1 VGVSERLTKLIERHI
16 AEGGFTGAAVIGT
29 HKNKKVL
36 EHYAGNVAP
45 DLQSSRNV
53 LWPIASISK
62 MYAVSAIMSLIERGE
77 VTLNTLAS
85 DILPKFTGEGRET
98 IRLRHLL
105 THTSGLIYESPE
117 MEQRLIDQTPLEHLI
132 TEAYTAPLV
141 FKPGNS
147 FKYADYN
154 TLIAGRVVE
163 VSTGKPLPEL
173 VRELVLEPMK
183 LKNTFFPT
191 PKEEDARV
199 AVVRGALGQG
209 THGDMYNSRYGRS
222 LAHPAFAVTAT
233 ANDLMTFASH
243 FAPGGPRIH
252 SQATVRAMTTNQTGV
267 VTGIHPTMKGYDETA
282 SMPWGLGF
290 ALQTEWVPALLC
302 ELASFRTF
310 GHGGATGCQMMIDP
324 ENEVIIAVLTNA
336 HLNTGREAW
345 YKRLQSI
352 INVSFVTALE
362 AKPRK
367 IRRELKV

>member
-1 VGVSERLTKLIERHI
+1 VSERLVQLIERHI
-16 AEGGFTGAAVIGT
+16 AEGGFTGAAVVAT

-36 EHYAGNVAP
+36 EHYAGNAAP
-45 DLQSSRNV
+45 DLNSSANV

-62 MYAVSAIMSLIERGE
+62 MYAVSAIMSLVERGE

-85 DILPKFTGEGRET
+85 DILPKFIGEGRET

-117 MEQRLIDQTPLEHLI
+117 MEQRLIDQTSLEQLI
-132 TEAYTAPLV
+132 EEAYTAPLL
-141 FKPGNS
+141 FKPGNC

-154 TLIAGRVVE
+154 TLIAGRMVE
-163 VSTGKPLPEL
+163 VVTGKSLPEL
-173 VRELVLEPMK
+173 VSELVIKPMG

-191 PKEEDARV
+191 PEKEDARV
-199 AVVRGALGQG
+199 AHVRGPLGENTEG
-209 THGDMYNSRYGRS
+209 AMYNSRYARS

-233 ANDLMTFASH
+233 ANDLVTFASH

-252 SQATVRAMTTNQTGV
+252 SEATVKAMTINQTGV

-310 GHGGATGCQMMIDP
+310 GHGGASGCQFMVDP
-324 ENEVIIAVLTNA
+324 ENEVILAVLTNT

-345 YKRLQSI
+345 YRKLQSI

-362 AKPRK
+362 SKSRK
-367 IRRELKV
+367 LRKELQV

>member
-1 VGVSERLTKLIERHI
+1 MSVSRLTDLIERHI
-16 AEGGFTGAAVIGT
+16 LEGGFTGAAVIAM

-36 EHYAGNVAP
+36 EHYAGNAAP
-45 DLQSSRNV
+45 NLKSGSNV

-62 MYAVSAIMSLIERGE
+62 MYAVSAIMSLVERGE
-77 VTLNTLAS
+77 VTLNTLAL

-117 MEQRLIDQTPLEHLI
+117 MEERLIAQTPLESI
-132 TEAYTAPLV
+132 IEEAYTAPLL

-154 TLIAGRVVE
+154 TLLAGRMVE
-163 VSTGKPLPEL
+163 VITRETLPDL
-173 VRELVLEPMK
+173 VRELVIEPMK
-183 LKNTFFPT
+183 LQNTFFPT
-191 PKEEDARV
+191 PETEDARV
-199 AVVRGALGQG
+199 ALVRGALGKN
-209 THGDMYNSRYGRS
+209 TDGDMYNSRYGRS
-222 LAHPAFAVTAT
+222 LAHPAFAVTST
-233 ANDLMTFASH
+233 ANDLATFASH
-243 FAPGGPRIH
+243 FAPSGPRIH
-252 SQATVRAMTTNQTGV
+252 SEATVRAMTTNQTGV

-310 GHGGATGCQMMIDP
+310 GHGGATGCQMMVDP
-324 ENEVIIAVLTNA
+324 ENEVVVVVLTNT

-345 YKRLQSI
+345 YRKLQSI

-362 AKPRK
+362 SKPRK
-367 IRRELKV
+367 SRRELKV

>member
-1 VGVSERLTKLIERHI
+1 MSERLVKLVEHHI
-16 AEGGFTGAAVIGT
+16 ADGGFTGAAVIVT
-29 HKNKKVL
+29 HKNKKVIEL
-36 EHYAGNVAP
+36 YAGNAAP
-45 DLQSSRNV
+45 GLKSSKNV

-62 MYAVSAIMSLIERGE
+62 MYAVAAIMTLVERGE

-85 DILPKFTGEGRET
+85 DILPKFTSEGRET

-117 MEQRLIDQTPLEHLI
+117 MEKRLMDQVPLESLI
-132 TEAYTAPLV
+132 EEAYSAPLV
-141 FKPGNS
+141 FKPGNC

-154 TLIAGRVVE
+154 TLIAGRMVE
-163 VSTGKPLPEL
+163 VITNKTLPEL
-173 VRELVLEPMK
+173 VRELVLVPMG

-191 PKEEDARV
+191 PASEDKRV
-199 AVVRGALGQG
+199 AVVRGALGEG
-209 THGDMYNSRYGRS
+209 TDGAMYNSRYARS
-222 LAHPAFAVTAT
+222 LAHPAFAVTAS
-233 ANDLMTFASH
+233 ADDLATFASH

-252 SQATVRAMTTNQTGV
+252 SEATVRAMTTNQTGV

-290 ALQTEWVPALLC
+290 VLQTEWVPALLC

-310 GHGGATGCQMMIDP
+310 GHGGASGCQIMVDP
-324 ENEVIIAVLTNA
+324 ENEVIVAVLTNT

-345 YKRLQSI
+345 YRKLQSI

-362 AKPRK
+362 SKPK
-367 IRRELKV
+367 KLRRELQV

>member
-1 VGVSERLTKLIERHI
+1 
-16 AEGGFTGAAVIGT
+16 
-29 HKNKKVL
+29 
-36 EHYAGNVAP
+36 
-45 DLQSSRNV
+45 
-53 LWPIASISK
+53 
-62 MYAVSAIMSLIERGE
+62 
-77 VTLNTLAS
+77 
-85 DILPKFTGEGRET
+85 
-98 IRLRHLL
+98 
-105 THTSGLIYESPE
+105 
-117 MEQRLIDQTPLEHLI
+117 MEQRLIDQTPLEHL
-132 TEAYTAPLV
+132 TEEAHTAPLV

-154 TLIAGRVVE
+154 TLIAGRMVE
-163 VSTGKPLPEL
+163 VLTGKPLSEL

-183 LKNTFFPT
+183 LKDTFFPT

-209 THGDMYNSRYGRS
+209 TQGDMYNSRYGRS

-233 ANDLMTFASH
+233 ANDLVMFASH
-243 FAPGGPRIH
+243 FAPNGPRIH
-252 SQATVRAMTTNQTGV
+252 SEATVRAMTTNQTGV

-324 ENEVIIAVLTNA
+324 ENEVVIAVLTNT
-336 HLNTGREAW
+336 HLNTGREPW

-362 AKPRK
+362 AQPRK
-367 IRRELKV
+367 IRRELNV